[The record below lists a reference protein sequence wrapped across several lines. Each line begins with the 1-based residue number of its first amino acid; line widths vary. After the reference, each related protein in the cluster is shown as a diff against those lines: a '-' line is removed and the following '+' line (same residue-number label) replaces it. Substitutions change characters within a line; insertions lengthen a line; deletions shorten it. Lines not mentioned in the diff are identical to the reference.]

1 MTVAIGSL
9 IDLELI
15 NQVIDDAVMSWPVS
29 ERNKRLSV
37 PVLRYDQQDF
47 RQYRFL
53 LYKDVGRVVG
63 VAAWDAENML
73 VTVNGCGHLLHGLY
87 IAPSYQGRG
96 YGRRLMEEVFLASE
110 MLGADGLLVKAQKVA
125 VGFFRHCGLTV
136 LPAQDSTDY
145 PYMFWYQ
152 RGHI

>member
-1 MTVAIGSL
+1 MTVAIGTL

-15 NQVIDDAVMSWPVS
+15 NQLIDDAVMSWPLS

-37 PVLRYDQQDF
+37 SVLSYDQQDF

-53 LYKDVGRVVG
+53 LYKDAGRVVG
-63 VAAWDAENML
+63 VAAWDAENMM
-73 VTVNGCGHLLHGLY
+73 VTANGCGHLLHGLY

-96 YGRRLMEEVFLASE
+96 YGRCLMEEVFLASQ

-125 VGFFRHCGLTV
+125 VGFFKHCGLTA
-136 LPAQDSTDY
+136 LPTQSSTDY
-145 PYMFWYQ
+145 PHLLWYQ